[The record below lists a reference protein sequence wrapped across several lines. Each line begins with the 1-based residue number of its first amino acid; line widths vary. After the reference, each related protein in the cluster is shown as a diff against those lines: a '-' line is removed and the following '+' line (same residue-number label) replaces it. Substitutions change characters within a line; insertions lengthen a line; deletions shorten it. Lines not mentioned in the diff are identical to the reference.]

1 MEFVLHLG
9 AHRTGTTALQQ
20 ACSRNAGRLARAGQA
35 FWGPKVTRER
45 GLDSFF
51 TIAGRAASDDR
62 AAREMHRIREAV
74 RQDIRELQERGV
86 RRLLVSEENLP
97 GSMVG
102 NLRGR
107 ALYPKARA
115 RVAAIRELFP
125 RPPGAVYFS
134 IRSYA
139 DYWASAYAFAALR
152 NDLPAFGD
160 LREDLAASR
169 RGWRDVLADLRA
181 ALPESPVFVWVH
193 ERAPQVLPGV
203 LARMLG
209 PVAGRMRLPE
219 GLSNASP
226 SAEALARGLRLRKEC
241 PGLSGRELRER
252 LEAEEGPDSPPFAP
266 FSPDQQAALEARFA
280 AEVRALED
288 GALAGVR
295 LIAPGAGGSA
305 P

>member
-1 MEFVLHLG
+1 VEFVLHLG

-20 ACSRNAGRLARAGQA
+20 ACSRNAGRLARAGLA

-45 GLDSFF
+45 GLDAFF
-51 TIAGRAASDDR
+51 TIAGQSETDAR
-62 AAREMHRIREAV
+62 AARQMQRIREGV
-74 RQDIRELQERGV
+74 RRDMRALQERGM
-86 RRLLVSEENLP
+86 RRLVVSEENLP

-107 ALYPKARA
+107 ALYPRARA
-115 RVAAIRELFP
+115 RVAVIRDLFP
-125 RPPGAVYFS
+125 RPPDEVHFT

-160 LREDLAASR
+160 LREELAVSR
-169 RGWRDVLADLRA
+169 RGWCDVLADLRA

-193 ERAPQVLPGV
+193 GRTPEILPGV

-219 GLSNASP
+219 GPVNARP
-226 SAEALARGLRLRKEC
+226 SVQALARGLRLREEC
-241 PGLSGRELRER
+241 PGLSGKELRER
-252 LEAEEGPDSPPFAP
+252 LQAEENGESPPFEP
-266 FSPDQQAALEARFA
+266 FSPDERAMMEARFA
-280 AEVRALED
+280 AEVRALEE

-295 LIAPGAGGSA
+295 LIGPGTGGRAP
-305 P
+305 